1 MKECISIQ
9 PIGISNIFHCNQSVI
24 YLDKIIID
32 NDGGNLRKLRKLR
45 ICNSFN
51 LCACYIS
58 VCVICNI
65 FARFGSALC
74 KAVYV
79 NIAERIYHKSLRQ
92 KLGFIHVEGRRQNI
106 YIHCR
111 IKISGNNNS
120 LVYML

>member
-1 MKECISIQ
+1 MKKCISIQ
-9 PIGISNIFHCNQSVI
+9 PIGVADIFHSNQSVI

-32 NDGGNLRKLRKLR
+32 NDGGNLRKLFKLR
-45 ICNSFN
+45 ICNSFY
-51 LCACYIS
+51 LCTRYIS

-65 FARFGSALC
+65 FASFGRTLC
-74 KAVYV
+74 KSVYV

-92 KLGFIHVEGRRQNI
+92 KLGFIHVEGRRKNV

-111 IKISGNNNS
+111 IKICCNNNS